1 MDDRKVGVV
10 GLGNMGGGIARNFQR
25 AGLPLAVWDLD
36 PAARDA
42 LAALPGVDEVLVAG
56 EPERRRRIERERDG
70 IPVDV
75 TTWTEVKKAAAAIG
89 LEGAALDKA
98 AGI

>member
-42 LAALPGVDEVLVAG
+42 LAALPGVEVATLRHRFVASVAQHLADACG
-56 EPERRRRIERERDG
+56 RPAGTCLD
-70 IPVDV
+70 
-75 TTWTEVKKAAAAIG
+75 
-89 LEGAALDKA
+89 ALLA
-98 AGI
+98 CRLQLA